1 MTKEELN
8 FIKDAFSQIIDD
20 IAGNPEWGDA
30 ARAVASDLGTLE
42 RKLEKRVT
50 ELPSNLDEAADT
62 FAHSG
67 DVNGVGGEDY
77 EDDLRITFKGG
88 AEWMAGQGETRIV
101 RANADLDPHGA
112 DYGIRYL
119 NIRVEDDIPVG
130 TKFIVQIRK
139 NQ

>member
-1 MTKEELN
+1 M
-8 FIKDAFSQIIDD
+8 
-20 IAGNPEWGDA
+20 
-30 ARAVASDLGTLE
+30 
-42 RKLEKRVT
+42 
-50 ELPSNLDEAADT
+50 LPTSLDEAADT
-62 FAHSG
+62 FAHNG

-77 EDDLRITFKGG
+77 EDDLRITFKAG

-119 NIRVEDDIPVG
+119 DIRVEDDIPVG

-139 NQ
+139 KQ